1 MDSKRPYNTDSSSR
15 TRSCGSRS
23 CVLSTSWAD
32 PFHVSYTPPN
42 TFVAGFHFTIALL
55 PAGPLL
61 LTHPPSWYKP
71 ELVKTEKE
79 LEDEELKELST
90 KPLREKKVRKKRA
103 AEEGTQE
110 A

>member
-1 MDSKRPYNTDSSSR
+1 MGLKFLLFINA
-15 TRSCGSRS
+15 SCPDVRI
-23 CVLSTSWAD
+23 
-32 PFHVSYTPPN
+32 SYTPSN

-79 LEDEELKELST
+79 LEDEEFKELVT
-90 KPLREKKVRKKRA
+90 KPLREKKVKKKKA
-103 AEEGTQE
+103 AGESETQE
-110 A
+110 V